1 MLKIS
6 RHCIWISWPT
16 KRAMNDEHIHPVIR
30 LLRENLK
37 FWELPIV
44 THLSETDHDPFEI
57 LISTLLSLRTKD
69 EVTAVATARLFRL
82 AQSPAEM
89 LQLPEAAIIEA
100 IYPVGF
106 YHNKTRTIHYICRE
120 LIDRY
125 RGRVPDEIDE
135 LLTLKG
141 VGRKTA
147 NLVVSLG
154 FGKPA
159 ICVDTHVHRISNRLG
174 YVSTKTPEQT
184 EQALRS
190 KLPMPYWM
198 DYNTLM
204 VAFGRHICRPISPRC
219 SRCPVFGC
227 CDRENVTKS
236 R

>member
-1 MLKIS
+1 
-6 RHCIWISWPT
+6 
-16 KRAMNDEHIHPVIR
+16 MNDDHIHPIIR
-30 LLRENLK
+30 LLEENLK
-37 FWELPIV
+37 SWELPIV

-89 LQLPEAAIIEA
+89 LKLPEADIIKA

-106 YHNKTRTIHYICRE
+106 YRNKARTIHHICRE

-125 RGRVPDEIDE
+125 DARVPDDIDA

-184 EQALRS
+184 EQALRL
-190 KLPMPYWM
+190 KLPVPYWTK
-198 DYNTLM
+198 YNTLM
-204 VAFGRHICRPISPRC
+204 VAFGRHICRPVSPLC
-219 SRCPVFGC
+219 SRCPVFAYC
-227 CDRENVTKS
+227 ERKNVGKS

>member
-1 MLKIS
+1 
-6 RHCIWISWPT
+6 
-16 KRAMNDEHIHPVIR
+16 MNDDHIHPVID
-30 LLRENLK
+30 LLQENLK
-37 FWELPIV
+37 LWELPIV
-44 THLSETDHDPFEI
+44 THLSETDHNPFEI

-82 AQSPAEM
+82 AQSPTEM
-89 LQLPEAAIIEA
+89 LKLPEAVIIKA

-106 YHNKTRTIHYICRE
+106 YRNKTKTIHLICRE

-125 RGRVPDEIDE
+125 HERVPDEIDE

-154 FGKPA
+154 YGKPA
-159 ICVDTHVHRISNRLG
+159 VCVDTHVHRISNRLG

-184 EQALRS
+184 EQALRL
-190 KLPMPYWM
+190 KLPVPYWTN
-198 DYNTLM
+198 YNTLM
-204 VAFGRHICRPISPRC
+204 VAFGRHVCRPVSPLC
-219 SRCPVFGC
+219 SRCPVFGY
-227 CDRENVTKS
+227 CDRKNVGKS

>member
-1 MLKIS
+1 
-6 RHCIWISWPT
+6 
-16 KRAMNDEHIHPVIR
+16 MNDDHIHPIIR
-30 LLRENLK
+30 LLEENLK
-37 FWELPIV
+37 SWELPIV

-69 EVTAVATARLFRL
+69 EVTAVATSRLFRL

-89 LQLPEAAIIEA
+89 LKLPEADILKA

-106 YHNKTRTIHYICRE
+106 YRNKPKTIHHICRE

-125 RGRVPDEIDE
+125 DARVPDEIDA

-184 EQALRS
+184 EQALRL
-190 KLPMPYWM
+190 KLPAPYWM
-198 DYNTLM
+198 NYNTLM
-204 VAFGRHICRPISPRC
+204 VAFGRHICRPLSPLC
-219 SRCPVFGC
+219 SRCPVFVY
-227 CDRENVTKS
+227 CDRKNVNKS